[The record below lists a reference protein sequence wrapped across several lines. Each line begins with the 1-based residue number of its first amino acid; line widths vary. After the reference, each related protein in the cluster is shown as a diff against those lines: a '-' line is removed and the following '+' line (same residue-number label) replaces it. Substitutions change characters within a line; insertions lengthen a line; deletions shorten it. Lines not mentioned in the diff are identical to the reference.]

1 MKAPCSSVVAL
12 LAVPKPSE
20 CTQRAQPCLARSLA
34 LSLSPLS
41 SASPK
46 AEGKQLPPPS
56 PPPLS
61 LSLAFFLAPSI
72 LHCCLAWG
80 PLALFLHPKPP
91 NRWLMVL
98 WRGGAG
104 VHEMAV
110 RSQRE
115 CHASARVIASV
126 TRLTRCAERR
136 NCAMYMSRKSCLLP
150 RASLRQKKGLQLRLG
165 HTPWKDSTCVV

>member
-1 MKAPCSSVVAL
+1 MSAPREHRHVS
-12 LAVPKPSE
+12 
-20 CTQRAQPCLARSLA
+20 LARSLSRFPPCLLRA
-34 LSLSPLS
+34 RRQ
-41 SASPK
+41 K
-46 AEGKQLPPPS
+46 ANNSPPS